1 MQMTTRGH
9 ERPIYRDVKLNRQS
23 LRHLFITEEASLDL
37 LKPLFEA
44 CKRYYKQSLVI
55 TDLDISP
62 IKTNSYQLIP
72 RAKSAQFV
80 ASLVK
85 GQLTRTTIYIAGT
98 EGFMWDI
105 QNLVLKSGIDK
116 ESIRMFEPISDTR
129 RVICTHCF
137 TVMDNINHRTTQC
150 TGCQRMLEVQNKFS
164 ELHAAYS
171 GVQLK
176 FDPKQSPLV
185 RPRPSSK
192 LF

>member
-1 MQMTTRGH
+1 MQLTNSSH
-9 ERPIYRDVKLNRQS
+9 DRPIYRPVKLNTQS

-55 TDLDISP
+55 TDLNISP
-62 IKTNSYQLIP
+62 VQANSYQLIP
-72 RAKSAQFV
+72 RAKSAHFV
-80 ASLVK
+80 ATLLK
-85 GQLTRTTIYIAGT
+85 GKLNRTTVYIAGT

-105 QNLVLKSGIDK
+105 QNLVLKSGLGR
-116 ESIRMFEPISDTR
+116 ENIRMLEPISDTK

-137 TVMDNINHRTTQC
+137 TTMDNVNQSTVQC
-150 TGCQRMLEVQNKFS
+150 SGCRRMLEVQNKFS

-171 GVQLK
+171 GVQLR
-176 FDPKQSPLV
+176 FDPLVV
-185 RPRPSSK
+185 RPKPSSK

>member
-1 MQMTTRGH
+1 MQLANKGH
-9 ERPIYRDVKLNRQS
+9 DRPVYRPVKLNTQS
-23 LRHLFITEEASLDL
+23 LRHLFITEEASVDL

-55 TDLDISP
+55 TDLNISP
-62 IKTNSYQLIP
+62 VQTSSYQLVP
-72 RAKSAQFV
+72 RAKSAHFV
-80 ASLVK
+80 ATLVK
-85 GQLTRTTIYIAGT
+85 GQLTRTTVYIAGT

-105 QNLVLKSGIDK
+105 QNLVLKAGLSK

-137 TVMDNINHRTTQC
+137 TVMDNVDQQTTQC

-164 ELHAAYS
+164 KLHAAYS

-176 FDPKQSPLV
+176 FDPLLV
-185 RPRPSSK
+185 RPKPASK

>member
-1 MQMTTRGH
+1 MRLSRRGH
-9 ERPIYRDVKLNRQS
+9 DRPIYRPVKLNTQS

-55 TDLDISP
+55 TDLNISP
-62 IKTNSYQLIP
+62 VKTDSYQLIP
-72 RAKSAQFV
+72 REKSSHFIATLLQGR
-80 ASLVK
+80 LN
-85 GQLTRTTIYIAGT
+85 RTTVYIAGT
-98 EGFMWDI
+98 EGFMWDT
-105 QNLVLKSGIDK
+105 QNLVLKSGLGRDN
-116 ESIRMFEPISDTR
+116 IRMLEPISDTR

-137 TVMDNINHRTTQC
+137 TVMDNINHHTTQC
-150 TGCQRMLEVQNKFS
+150 TGCQRMLEVQNQFS

-176 FDPKQSPLV
+176 FDPQVV
-185 RPRPSSK
+185 RPKQASK

>member
-1 MQMTTRGH
+1 MQSINRGH
-9 ERPIYRDVKLNRQS
+9 DRPIYRPVKLNTQS

-55 TDLDISP
+55 TDLDITPVQAS
-62 IKTNSYQLIP
+62 SYQLIP
-72 RAKSAQFV
+72 RAKSAHFV
-80 ASLVK
+80 ATLLH
-85 GQLTRTTIYIAGT
+85 GQLTRTTVYIAGT

-105 QNLVLKSGIDK
+105 HNLVLKSGLGK
-116 ESIRMFEPISDTR
+116 ESIRMLKPISDTR

-137 TVMDNINHRTTQC
+137 TVMDNINQNTTQC
-150 TGCQRMLEVQNKFS
+150 TGCRRMLAIQNKFS

-176 FDPKQSPLV
+176 FDPLAI